1 MDHGKNDFFL
11 GMNVMKKTAFWDF
24 LKPVNSAINYKALYV
39 NYHRSNGLYGIDVT
53 QI

>member
-1 MDHGKNDFFL
+1 MDHGKNEIL
-11 GMNVMKKTAFWDF
+11 GGMNVMKKTVLWDF
-24 LKPVNSAINYKALYV
+24 LKPVNSAINYEALYV